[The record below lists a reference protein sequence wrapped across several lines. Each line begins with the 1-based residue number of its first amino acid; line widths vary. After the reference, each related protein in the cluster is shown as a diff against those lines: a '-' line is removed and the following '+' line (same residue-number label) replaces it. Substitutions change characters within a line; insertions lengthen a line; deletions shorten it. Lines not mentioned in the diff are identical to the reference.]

1 MDAVRRVKLF
11 APDGKTEIVGRLEA
25 VLCVVRCAYADEA
38 ADSNLD
44 PAFEGGSD
52 VEWDTQEA
60 YVDPKSESECVW
72 VDVEGEQWRESVLVR
87 KEIPPLV
94 KA

>member
-1 MDAVRRVKLF
+1 MKRAVPVS
-11 APDGKTEIVGRLEA
+11 T
-25 VLCVVRCAYADEA
+25 
-38 ADSNLD
+38 

-60 YVDPKSESECVW
+60 YIDPKSQGECVW
-72 VDVEGEQWRESVLVR
+72 VDVDGEQWRESVLVR